1 MLELNNFKMKAKTLT
16 ILMIAGLLSAGCT
29 KNDNA
34 EEAADAGTPID
45 TAVVGK
51 DTSPVSTR
59 KDIENSDEQKLTLPG
74 RDTTQSDEP
83 RQ

>member
-1 MLELNNFKMKAKTLT
+1 MKTKTFATL
-16 ILMIAGLLSAGCT
+16 IIASLLVVGCT

-34 EEAADAGTPID
+34 KEAAGTGTPID
-45 TAVVGK
+45 TSVVGK

-74 RDTTQSDEP
+74 RDTTNSDEP
-83 RQ
+83 ER

>member
-1 MLELNNFKMKAKTLT
+1 MKIRTFTFL
-16 ILMIAGLLSAGCT
+16 ILVALLQIGCT

-34 EEAADAGTPID
+34 KEASASGTPID

-59 KDIENSDEQKLTLPG
+59 KDIENSDEQKRTLPG
-74 RDTTQSDEP
+74 RDTTNSDEP
-83 RQ
+83 QR